1 MSSNSY
7 ELNLSSDAFNAFKT
21 DFNLMLRQILFA
33 MESKEAEE
41 GTMAIKF
48 NISLDKESIPD
59 SQAQYPDALR
69 EITRPT
75 FKHAITSQ
83 ITLKSQTTGQLKGD
97 YELVWDKET
106 SSYII
111 KPIDDGQTSLF
122 DDDAEVVEPADIE
135 IPQLPAAID
144 LEEVAEDFD
153 EVAAD
158 LGLGESDTDDG
169 YGYEPAALD

>member
-1 MSSNSY
+1 MNTTY

-33 MESKEAEE
+33 MENKEAEE

-48 NISLDKESIPD
+48 AITFDKENVPD
-59 SQAQYPDALR
+59 HSAQYPDAQR

-75 FKHAITSQ
+75 FKHTITSQ
-83 ITLKSQTTGQLKGD
+83 ITLKNQTTGQLKGD

-111 KPIDDGQTSLF
+111 RPIDDGQTSLF
-122 DDDAEVVEPADIE
+122 DDETAAPAPSEPAA
-135 IPQLPAAID
+135 LPPAID
-144 LEEVAEDFD
+144 LEEVVEEPDDDDDEAEPS
-153 EVAAD
+153 EPV
-158 LGLGESDTDDG
+158 TDDG